1 MGAEKGEKILK
12 IEFMLDKK
20 KNPATEKGLKVLYG
34 GTKRTG
40 YRIRW
45 FVLVAIVLFP
55 ALFGLGWI
63 VKQQVFVVAP
73 AIVSYNSVD
82 LNVKTSGLIKMVN
95 FKTGDTVSAGSV
107 LFELNDPVLDSEIQ
121 FLESEIQVLRRILKQ
136 EDDSTLRL
144 YRGAVTQSRNTLKEM
159 EAIKRKFDTYFSKGQ
174 VSTSDY
180 SAVLSN
186 YAAAESKLTNTTI
199 ELRLAELNLA
209 KEKYSGDVANVIRNL
224 EKELNLKIKLRES
237 LQVKAPFDSTIL
249 DVAGKVGMQ
258 VGELDTVMTIAGKD
272 PTPHVIAYL
281 DPKYVS
287 SAKMGQTVEVKLPN
301 GENHKAEV
309 STSVQLATKLPEQLA
324 KPFEGKKAL
333 MRVSVE
339 FSGTL
344 PDRYKLVEG
353 MPVEVYF

>member
-73 AIVSYNSVD
+73 AVVSYNSLD
-82 LNVKTSGLIKMVN
+82 LNVKTSGLINKVH
-95 FKTGDTVSAGSV
+95 FKTGDSVAAGIV
-107 LFELNDPVLDSEIQ
+107 LFELNDPVLDSEIL
-121 FLESEIQVLRRILKQ
+121 FLEREIQVLRQILKQ
-136 EDDSTLRL
+136 EDDSTLKL
-144 YRGAVTQSRNTLKEM
+144 YRGAVTQSRNTLNEM
-159 EAIKRKFDTYFSKGQ
+159 EAIKRKFDAYYSKGE
-174 VSTSDY
+174 VSSDY

-186 YAAAESKLTNTTI
+186 YAAAESKLTNSMI

-209 KEKYSGDVANVIRNL
+209 KEKYSGDVANVIRAL
-224 EKELNLKIKLRES
+224 EKELNFKVELRES

-272 PTPHVIAYL
+272 ATPHVIAYL

-287 SAKMGQTVEVKLPN
+287 SAKMGQPVEVKLPN
-301 GENHKAEV
+301 GENYKAEV

-324 KPFEGKKAL
+324 KPFEGKRAL

-339 FSGTL
+339 FIGSL
-344 PDRYKLVEG
+344 PESYKLVEG

>member
-1 MGAEKGEKILK
+1 MGVEKGEKVLK

-20 KNPATEKGLKVLYG
+20 RNPTTEKGLKVLYG

-45 FVLVAIVLFP
+45 FLLVAIVLFP

-63 VKQQVFVVAP
+63 IKQQVFVVAP
-73 AIVSYNSVD
+73 AIVSYDSVD
-82 LNVKTSGLIKMVN
+82 LNVKTSGLINKVHYKM
-95 FKTGDTVSAGSV
+95 GDSVYTGSV

-121 FLESEIQVLRRILKQ
+121 FLANEIETLRRTLKQ
-136 EDDSTLRL
+136 EDDSTIQL
-144 YRGAVTQSRNTLKEM
+144 YRGAVVQSRNTLKEM
-159 EAIKRKFDTYFSKGQ
+159 DTIKQKFDAYFSKGQ

-186 YAAAESKLTNTTI
+186 YATAESNLTNATI
-199 ELRLAELNLA
+199 ELRLAELSLA
-209 KEKYSGDVANVIRNL
+209 KEKYSGNLANVIRGL
-224 EKELNLKIKLRES
+224 KKELNLKLQLRES

-249 DVAGKVGMQ
+249 DVAGRVGMQ
-258 VGELDTVMTIAGKD
+258 VGELDAVMTIAGKD
-272 PTPHVIAYL
+272 KKPHIIAYL
-281 DPKYVS
+281 DPKYIS
-287 SAKMGQTVEVKLPN
+287 SAKMGQAVTVKLPN
-301 GENHKAEV
+301 GEKYQGEV

-324 KPFEGKKAL
+324 KPFEGKRAL

-339 FSGTL
+339 FIHEQPES
-344 PDRYKLVEG
+344 YKLVEG